1 MIVSKITVRLMITV
15 MMALLFTCGGAA
27 IIALEE
33 VNALNEGRITRIERV
48 NEMEWQ
54 FIVAILNEHK
64 YIAKEEAETLKAL
77 VKEETFKQYGGE
89 LIGLRNDFEVREP
102 SSKIYSIFG
111 SSLLGKY
118 HAGVENDNN
127 DPFIASPE
135 GILSD
140 KSLNCSVGKVEMR
153 TWGDEIKLHWNQ
165 ELAGEAIEALVM
177 QKNPPI
183 IFWEYL
189 PPNTSAHYR
198 LTSMSMDS
206 LKGIYFKEGIKG
218 LAGYEFLTPAYI
230 DPRSDILGVADV
242 DNLGRKN
249 KDMKLIVVQGFNL
262 YDVLTLRHK
271 EQLDSFEE
279 MKKKIDEATKIR
291 KERLVFGTSFL
302 CIVLLTAFWG
312 VMRAQQ
318 QERREDC
325 C

>member
-1 MIVSKITVRLMITV
+1 MSKVTVRLMITV

-33 VNALNEGRITRIERV
+33 VNALNEGRVARIERV

-64 YIAKEEAETLKAL
+64 YRAKEEAETIKAL

-89 LIGLRNDFEVREP
+89 LIGLRNDFESHEP
-102 SSKIYSIFG
+102 SSKIYSILG

-127 DPFIASPE
+127 DPFIASTD
-135 GILSD
+135 GTLSD
-140 KSLNCSVGKVEMR
+140 KSLNCSVGKVELR
-153 TWGDEIKLHWNQ
+153 TWNEEIKLHWNQ
-165 ELAGEAIEALVM
+165 ELAGKAIDALVM
-177 QKNPPI
+177 QKNPPV
-183 IFWEYL
+183 IFWEFL
-189 PPNTSAHYR
+189 PPSSSPGHYR
-198 LTSMSMDS
+198 LSNMELDA
-206 LKGIYFKEGIKG
+206 LKSVYFKEGVKG
-218 LAGYEFLTPAYI
+218 LAGYEFLVPAYI
-230 DPRSDILGVADV
+230 DPKSDILGVADV

-249 KDMKLIVVQGFNL
+249 KNMKMIVVQGFNL

-271 EQLDSFEE
+271 EQLLSFDE
-279 MKKKIDEATKIR
+279 MKKKIDDDTKIR
-291 KERLVFGTSFL
+291 KERLVLGTSLL

-318 QERREDC
+318 QERKEDC